1 MIKCN
6 SHFEVDAICVACM
19 DAQQSLGGTIV
30 CDTAE
35 ELDYN
40 EENILKICEFAEKD
54 QQMKLKKNSGLTNAD
69 IENEQ
74 QIKLDFR

>member
-1 MIKCN
+1 MINCN
-6 SHFEVDAICVACM
+6 SPFKYDEMCVACM

-40 EENILKICEFAEKD
+40 EENILKICEFAYIDKDLGDRYEK
-54 QQMKLKKNSGLTNAD
+54 K
-69 IENEQ
+69 
-74 QIKLDFR
+74 R